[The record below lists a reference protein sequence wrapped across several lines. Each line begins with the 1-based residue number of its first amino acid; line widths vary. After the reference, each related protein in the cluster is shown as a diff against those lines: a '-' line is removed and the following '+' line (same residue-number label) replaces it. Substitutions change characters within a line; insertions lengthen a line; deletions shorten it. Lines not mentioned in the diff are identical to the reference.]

1 MKKWIITLVFSIAL
15 SPLFVYFANFY
26 RPRPS
31 IGGEVL
37 LLPMILG
44 IAYWVRKEKEEKH
57 ARDNSRNSDKRL
69 DCINANSESDG
80 DCIEN
85 CSVYRAS
92 FNNSVSGHSGRRV
105 SQNYVKSD
113 WSE

>member
-1 MKKWIITLVFSIAL
+1 MKTLEKMIKMAAIGLIITAITL
-15 SPLFVYFANFY
+15 LFVYCVNCF
-26 RPRPS
+26 RPKPG

-37 LLPMILG
+37 ILPIVAG
-44 IAYWVRKEKEEKH
+44 VVYWVRKEKEEKY

-69 DCINANSESDG
+69 DCTNANSESDG

-92 FNNSVSGHSGRRV
+92 FNNDISGHSGRRV
-105 SQNYVKSD
+105 S
-113 WSE
+113 

>member
-1 MKKWIITLVFSIAL
+1 MKKWIVTSVFSIAL

-26 RPRPS
+26 RPKPS

-37 LLPMILG
+37 LLPMVLG
-44 IAYWVRKEKEEKH
+44 VVYWVRKEKEEKH
-57 ARDNSRNSDKRL
+57 ARDNSRNSVHRHDY
-69 DCINANSESDG
+69 ISTNNESDG

-92 FNNSVSGHSGRRV
+92 FNNDFSGHSGRRI
-105 SQNYVKSD
+105 S
-113 WSE
+113 